1 MNRSFSQR
9 LSYLLRRIDPGIT
22 FVILILGALAA
33 FEMFNYSTTEHA
45 LRDLLGDLQFGGM
58 RWASILTLAFCGI
71 DFAGIARLFTPE
83 QGMDEPKEVWY
94 LFGAWI
100 LAATMN
106 AVLTWWGVSMAI
118 TNHQVQSASVID
130 PKLISTV
137 VPIFVALMVWV
148 IRILIIG
155 TLSMA
160 MDRVLHVGTR
170 ARVRPLNPRPQP
182 SLPQQMPV
190 RQLNNN
196 PGINTSRT
204 LPRAAAANTTNAYG
218 RPANTYSRTTPQP
231 AEMGQSFAEP
241 TYHSLNAAP
250 KPSAPQRS
258 ASFDGA
264 NSSNQST
271 RR

>member
-9 LSYLLRRIDPGIT
+9 LSYALRRIDPGIA
-22 FVILILGALAA
+22 FILMILGALAA
-33 FEMFNYSTTEHA
+33 FEMFNFSTTDHA

-58 RWASILTLAFCGI
+58 RWATILTLAFCGI

-130 PKLISTV
+130 PKLIATV

-160 MDRVLHVGTR
+160 LDRVLHAGSR
-170 ARVRPLNPRPQP
+170 ARVRPFNPRPQP
-182 SLPQQMPV
+182 SLPQQMPA
-190 RQLNNN
+190 RQLNTN
-196 PGINTSRT
+196 PNLNTSRT
-204 LPRAAAANTTNAYG
+204 LPRAATNTSTYG
-218 RPANTYSRTTPQP
+218 RPANNYGNRPAAQP
-231 AEMGQSFAEP
+231 AEIGQSFAEP

-258 ASFDGA
+258 VSFDGGTGG
-264 NSSNQST
+264 SP
-271 RR
+271 RK

>member
-1 MNRSFSQR
+1 
-9 LSYLLRRIDPGIT
+9 
-22 FVILILGALAA
+22 
-33 FEMFNYSTTEHA
+33 
-45 LRDLLGDLQFGGM
+45 M
-58 RWASILTLAFCGI
+58 RWATILTLAFCGI

-118 TNHQVQSASVID
+118 TNHQVQSAAVID

-160 MDRVLHVGTR
+160 MDRVLHVGAR

-182 SLPQQMPV
+182 ALPQQMPV

-204 LPRAAAANTTNAYG
+204 LPRAAAANANTSTYG
-218 RPANTYSRTTPQP
+218 RPANNYSRTNAQP
-231 AEMGQSFAEP
+231 AEIGQSFAEP

-250 KPSAPQRS
+250 KPSTPQRS